1 MNISKIEKSDW
12 YEDYIVH
19 WRPTDMCNYD
29 CSYCE
34 PSNHLA
40 INKAKLPDVNNLIT
54 ASKKIRDSV
63 PKDKS
68 ILVYITGGE
77 PFLVKDVHKW
87 FNWMG
92 ENQMRVGIFTNG
104 SLPLRMYD
112 YSKESFKNIN
122 IKISFHPESADVDKI
137 VDFVNMIKVNN
148 GKVEIRA
155 MLAQGLFDKIFELE
169 KKLKDTPILKIPVN
183 PLYNKITKVTNQT
196 FESSRDLKGYHQKLD
211 NGDLNYYTQEELKF
225 IETLDQETPSYLDF
239 TVNDT
244 VQTNAVDFLQQRTNK
259 FKGWKCGITNKK
271 ILIQA
276 NGDVQYGTCANTG
289 IVGNIFEDNIKLFDE
304 EWTICGKEVCT
315 TLDEIMITKFKL
327 N

>member
-137 VDFVNMIKVNN
+137 VDFVNMIKDNN

-225 IETLDQETPSYLDF
+225 IETLDQETPAYLDF

-244 VQTNAVDFLQQRTNK
+244 VKTNAVDFLQQRTNK